1 MNKQA
6 EGKTLVL
13 EMVGFLVMLFGAC
26 MMDSEKLLVP
36 VLVIAT
42 GIGMIVAGMVWD
54 RWWNG

>member
-1 MNKQA
+1 MNHEA

-13 EMVGFLVMLFGAC
+13 EMVGFLVMLVGAC

-36 VLVIAT
+36 VLVIAI
-42 GIGMIVAGMVWD
+42 GIGMIVAGMAWD

>member
-1 MNKQA
+1 MNHEA

-26 MMDSEKLLVP
+26 MMDSEELLVP
-36 VLVIAT
+36 VLVIT
-42 GIGMIVAGMVWD
+42 IGVGMIVAGMAWD

>member
-36 VLVIAT
+36 VLVIAI
-42 GIGMIVAGMVWD
+42 GIGMIVAGMAWD
-54 RWWNG
+54 RWRNG

>member
-1 MNKQA
+1 MNYEA

>member
-1 MNKQA
+1 MNYEA

-26 MMDSEKLLVP
+26 MMDSTKLLVP
-36 VLVIAT
+36 VVVIAI
-42 GIGMIVAGMVWD
+42 GIGMIVAGMAWD

>member
-1 MNKQA
+1 MNYEA

-26 MMDSEKLLVP
+26 MMDSTKLLVP
-36 VLVIAT
+36 VLVIAI
-42 GIGMIVAGMVWD
+42 GIGMIVAGMAWD

>member
-1 MNKQA
+1 MNYEA

-26 MMDSEKLLVP
+26 MMDSEKLLAP
-36 VLVIAT
+36 VLVIA
-42 GIGMIVAGMVWD
+42 IGVGTIVAGMAWD

>member
-1 MNKQA
+1 MNKQT

-26 MMDSEKLLVP
+26 MMDSEELLVP
-36 VLVIAT
+36 VLVIAI
-42 GIGMIVAGMVWD
+42 GVGMIVSGMAWD

>member
-1 MNKQA
+1 MNYEA

-13 EMVGFLVMLFGAC
+13 EMIGFLVMLVGAC

-36 VLVIAT
+36 VLVIAI
-42 GIGMIVAGMVWD
+42 GVGMIVAGMAWD

>member
-42 GIGMIVAGMVWD
+42 GIGMIVAGMAWD

>member
-1 MNKQA
+1 MNHEA

-36 VLVIAT
+36 VLVIT
-42 GIGMIVAGMVWD
+42 IGVGMIVAGMAWD

>member
-13 EMVGFLVMLFGAC
+13 EMVGFLVMMIGGS
-26 MMDSEKLLVP
+26 MMDSEQMLVP
-36 VLVIAT
+36 VLIIAV
-42 GIGMIVAGMVWD
+42 GMGMIVAGMAWD

>member
-1 MNKQA
+1 MNKQT

-36 VLVIAT
+36 VLVIAI
-42 GIGMIVAGMVWD
+42 GVGMIVAGMAWD

>member
-36 VLVIAT
+36 VLVIAI
-42 GIGMIVAGMVWD
+42 GVGMIVAGMAWD

>member
-1 MNKQA
+1 MNYEA

-26 MMDSEKLLVP
+26 MMDSEELLVP
-36 VLVIAT
+36 VLVIAI
-42 GIGMIVAGMVWD
+42 GVGMIVAGMAWD

>member
-36 VLVIAT
+36 VLVIAI
-42 GIGMIVAGMVWD
+42 GIGMIVAGMAWD

>member
-1 MNKQA
+1 MNYEA

-26 MMDSEKLLVP
+26 MMDSEEMLVP
-36 VLVIAT
+36 VLIIAV
-42 GIGMIVAGMVWD
+42 GMVMIVAGMAWD

>member
-1 MNKQA
+1 MNHEA

-26 MMDSEKLLVP
+26 MMDSEELLVP
-36 VLVIAT
+36 VLVIAI
-42 GIGMIVAGMVWD
+42 GVGMIVAGMAWD